1 MSDSPSGVLVTS
13 RSFAEYLAF
22 FSLEHACLPARILD
36 CSAGASSFVA
46 EARRRGVDAL
56 AVDPAYENPTRLLIE
71 ARAGVAGGAQLIA
84 DNQDR
89 FVYDW
94 YGSPSRRA
102 RMRRDALE
110 AFVRDYS
117 RSPERYLPAAL
128 PGLPLET
135 DSFDLALCSHL
146 LFTWAT
152 HYDELWHLASL
163 VELCRVATEVRVFPL
178 VLQGTGEAVEFLP
191 SLRDRLKR
199 GFGINSNIVT
209 VAYEFQRGAHHMLQL
224 SR

>member
-1 MSDSPSGVLVTS
+1 MSDSPGEVLVTS

-22 FSLEHACLPARILD
+22 FNLNEASLPARILD

-46 EARRRGVDAL
+46 EARVRGVDAL
-56 AVDPAYENPTRLLIE
+56 AVDPAYEDPTRLLTQ
-71 ARAGVAGGAQLIA
+71 AQAGVAGGAQLIA
-84 DNQDR
+84 DHRDR
-89 FVYDW
+89 FSYDW

-102 RMRRDALE
+102 QMRQDALG
-110 AFVRDYS
+110 AFLSDYS

-128 PGLPLET
+128 PGLPLAT
-135 DSFDLALCSHL
+135 DSFHLALCSHL

-178 VLQGTGEAVEFLP
+178 VLQGTGEAVVFLP
-191 SLRDRLKR
+191 NLLDRLAR
-199 GFGINSNIVT
+199 GFGINTSIVS
-209 VAYEFQRGAHHMLQL
+209 VDYEFQRGAHHMLQL

>member
-1 MSDSPSGVLVTS
+1 MSDSPGGVLVTS

-22 FSLEHACLPARILD
+22 FNLDESCLPARVLD

-46 EARRRGVDAL
+46 EARRRGVCAL
-56 AVDPAYENPTRLLIE
+56 AVDPAYENPTGLLVA

-102 RMRRDALE
+102 QMRKDALE
-110 AFVRDYS
+110 AFIGDYS

-191 SLRDRLKR
+191 SLRDRLEHR
-199 GFGINSNIVT
+199 FGISSNIVA

-224 SR
+224 SL